1 MQTIDISPEDM
12 EQRVSRFRDLK
23 PLRAAESLDIPQEAK
38 DVIYS
43 RELLSVIGLEG
54 DADTPVNQ
62 GAPIQ
67 GAGGIT
73 MTHAKCPPGTGPSLH
88 AHQQTYET
96 FTVLRGKFEVT
107 WNDDGAHRV
116 ELDEFDTISVP
127 PGVCRAF
134 RNIGDEDGILQVII
148 SGGVHDMT
156 DIDFPEATAEQ
167 LAAFGEDVV
176 AQFEARGIDRKIGPP
191 VAF

>member
-1 MQTIDISPEDM
+1 MRTIDIPLDDM

-23 PLRAAESLDIPQEAK
+23 PLLAAESLDMPQEAK

-54 DADTPVNQ
+54 AADTPVNQ

-96 FTVLRGKFEVT
+96 FTVLRGRFEVT
-107 WNDDGAHRV
+107 WNDDGAQRV
-116 ELDEFDTISVP
+116 ELDELDTISVP

-134 RNIGDEDGILQVII
+134 RNIGDEDGLMQVVI

-156 DIDFPEATAEQ
+156 DIDFPKATAEK
-167 LAAFGEDVV
+167 LAAFGGDVV
-176 AQFEARGIDRKIGPP
+176 AQFEERGMTFTAGKSEG
-191 VAF
+191 

>member
-1 MQTIDISPEDM
+1 MRTIDISAEEM
-12 EQRVSRFRDLK
+12 KSRVSRFRELK

-43 RELLSVIGLEG
+43 RELLSVIGLE
-54 DADTPVNQ
+54 DSDTPVNQ
-62 GAPIQ
+62 GAPIV

-96 FTVLRGKFEVT
+96 FTVMKGRFEVR
-107 WNDDGAHRV
+107 WNDDGEQRV
-116 ELDEFDTISVP
+116 ELEELDTISVP

-148 SGGVHDMT
+148 SGGVHDMN
-156 DIDFPEATAEQ
+156 DIDFPKATAEQ
-167 LAAFGEDVV
+167 LASYGEDVV
-176 AQFEARGIDRKIGPP
+176 RQFEERGMTFTAGKD
-191 VAF
+191 AC

>member
-1 MQTIDISPEDM
+1 MRTIDISPEDM
-12 EQRVSRFRDLK
+12 EKRVSRFRDLK

-43 RELLSVIGLEG
+43 RELLSVIGL
-54 DADTPVNQ
+54 DDAADTPVNQ

-96 FTVLRGKFEVT
+96 FTVLRGRFEVT

-116 ELDEFDTISVP
+116 ELEFRPRSWRLGAHVSAGSWSV
-127 PGVCRAF
+127 
-134 RNIGDEDGILQVII
+134 LVIF
-148 SGGVHDMT
+148 SLGW
-156 DIDFPEATAEQ
+156 
-167 LAAFGEDVV
+167 LAARAAAALAGHRVEI
-176 AQFEARGIDRKIGPP
+176 EEKEK
-191 VAF
+191 

>member
-1 MQTIDISPEDM
+1 MRTIDISPEDM
-12 EQRVSRFRDLK
+12 EKRVSRFRDLK

-38 DVIYS
+38 DVIYL
-43 RELLSVIGLEG
+43 RELLSVIGL
-54 DADTPVNQ
+54 DDAADTPVNQ

-96 FTVLRGKFEVT
+96 FTVLRGRFEVT

-134 RNIGDEDGILQVII
+134 RNIGEDDGLLQVII
-148 SGGVHDMT
+148 SGGVHDMS
-156 DIDFPEATAEQ
+156 DIDFPKGTATQ

-176 AQFEARGIDRKIGPP
+176 RQFEERGMTFTAGKD
-191 VAF
+191 AA